1 MLDETTR
8 RGFFRTTAA
17 AGAAS
22 GMLVATPE
30 LSANETNVYTRLGV
44 RPVINAAGVLTY
56 LGGSLMPP
64 EVVRAMEE
72 ASKHFVQIPELQKK
86 VGARIAEL
94 LGVPAAM
101 VTAGCASA
109 ITVATAACV
118 ANGNEEKLSRLP
130 DTIGMKN
137 EIVQQKSHRSG
148 YEQQMLLVGTK
159 VVWVETRQELDRAIN
174 ERTAM
179 MFFLNKADPDGK
191 IRRDEWIRVSKDR
204 GVPTFNDAAS
214 DTPPKDALWKYV
226 REGFDLVAFSGGKAL
241 MGPQC
246 SGLLLGRK
254 DLIEAG
260 LPAISP
266 NDGIGRGMK
275 VGKEELVGLLAA
287 VERYLRVDHDRELT
301 MLEDRAAEMLGA
313 LSKIRGLKAERFM
326 PVIANQVPQVRLTW
340 TEDAFG
346 FSAPAVAQQLL
357 DGDPSIA
364 VMQPGDREVRIST
377 WMLRPGEHRVVLRRM
392 QEIFARA

>member
-1 MLDETTR
+1 MDGEDIR
-8 RGFFRTTAA
+8 R
-17 AGAAS
+17 
-22 GMLVATPE
+22 
-30 LSANETNVYTRLGV
+30 RLGV

-94 LGVPAAM
+94 LDVPAAM

-130 DTIGMKN
+130 DTTGMKN

-159 VVWVETRQELDRAIN
+159 IVWVETRQELDRAIN

-179 MFFLNKADPDGK
+179 MFFLNKADPNGR
-191 IRRDEWIRVSKDR
+191 IRRDEWIRVGKDR

-214 DTPPKDALWKYV
+214 DTPPKEALWKYV
-226 REGFDLVAFSGGKAL
+226 RAGFDLVAFSGGKAL

-287 VERYLRVDHDRELT
+287 VERYLKVDYDHELT
-301 MLEDRAAEMLGA
+301 VLEDRAAEMLAA

-346 FSAPAVAQQLL
+346 FKAPAVAQQLL

-364 VMQPGDREVRIST
+364 VMQPGDQEVRISM
-377 WMLRPGEHRVVLRRM
+377 WMLRPGEHRAVLRRM